1 MVLKLNSIFINI
13 SALFFQVKKW
23 NKSFWEQATENIVYH
38 PVNEGLL
45 DFIKSLLTYNNLSV
59 LKIILL
65 IIFAV
70 VLILGIVF
78 FVKRQLKLKK
88 TVDHNKEY
96 SVSIE
101 EIEDKIKELNLF
113 DLLNHSIENEEYKK
127 AIRIQYL
134 ILLKELDLKKHI
146 KIKKNKT
153 NKVYINELKNTQFR
167 ALLISQTIDF
177 ERVWYGD
184 VDVFTSDEFNKNNV
198 LFTKALNRIKN
209 EE

>member
-1 MVLKLNSIFINI
+1 M
-13 SALFFQVKKW
+13 
-23 NKSFWEQATENIVYH
+23 
-38 PVNEGLL
+38 
-45 DFIKSLLTYNNLSV
+45 
-59 LKIILL
+59 
-65 IIFAV
+65 
-70 VLILGIVF
+70 
-78 FVKRQLKLKK
+78 KLKK

-198 LFTKALNRIKN
+198 LFTKALNSIKN